1 MSVTDLECWCY
12 GVGQADE
19 GICLHVRMGPYHVL
33 LDCGL
38 ADVAPLG
45 QLALDAVVCTHAHAD
60 HSRGLEALRWQRP
73 DVPIYASEVTA
84 QLLRT
89 DWLGFEPFH
98 HSVSLPWR
106 SPQEIC
112 PGLSVQLWPSGHLPG
127 AACVLLT
134 WEGDTRRHTVFYT
147 GDCMLSHSR
156 LADGLPL
163 DDLKG
168 LKPDV
173 LLVDSSYGTGRY
185 PRRREQENQLADAIL
200 RAIARHHS
208 VILPTTQ
215 LGQGQELLML
225 LRSHH
230 HFTGQN
236 IDIWVSPGIAAGC
249 DAYSELL
256 PQLPSA
262 VQNFAQYQPLFWDD
276 RIRPRVHR
284 LPTPTD
290 EGDQRGLEAIGPHR
304 AEGREFPHAPTILM
318 TDPTVHLE
326 QYCDAEQ
333 QQWTIFVPQEPGQ
346 VDLFHALS
354 SQIQASPSLQAKVQ
368 SGQVKLFPY
377 SLGEHC
383 DGPALMQLIHSIRPQ
398 HLIFVHGPDHFRSDL
413 ASLEELQ
420 MRYQLHLPTINSHI
434 ELPISDRF
442 IQPAP
447 PQLRYT
453 GELTGLQTT
462 VLLTLNTQIQA
473 DPRWQQLA
481 DTGVIEAQWQG
492 NELVIRGISS
502 QELALTGTRQ
512 QPFMVECCDRCRHY
526 RDRRCGNKDSS
537 LFGFRVAPEG
547 CCPVFAS
554 A

>member
-1 MSVTDLECWCY
+1 MADLECWCY

-19 GICLHVRMGPYHVL
+19 GVCLLIGMGSYQVL

-38 ADVAPLG
+38 MDIAPL
-45 QLALDAVVCTHAHAD
+45 QATALDAVICTHAHAD
-60 HSRGLEALRWQRP
+60 HARGLGLLHQQWP
-73 DVPIYASEVTA
+73 DVPIYASEATA

-89 DWLGFEPFH
+89 PWAGFTPFH
-98 HSVSLPWR
+98 HSSSLPWR
-106 SPQEIC
+106 SPLEIC
-112 PGLSVQLWPSGHLPG
+112 PGLSVQIWPSGHLPG

-134 WEGDTRRHTVFYT
+134 LVGDTRQRTVFYT

-156 LADGLPL
+156 LADGMPL
-163 DDLKG
+163 DELKG

-173 LLVDSSYGTGRY
+173 LIVDSSYGTGRY
-185 PRRREQENQLADAIL
+185 PRRKEQENQLADVIL
-200 RAIARHHS
+200 RAIAQRHS

-230 HFTGQN
+230 HFTGQD
-236 IDIWVSPGIAAGC
+236 IDIWVSAGIAAGC
-249 DAYSELL
+249 DIYAELL

-262 VQNFAQYQPLFWDD
+262 VQNFAQYQPLFWDE

-284 LPTPTD
+284 LPPPTN
-290 EGDQRGLEAIGPHR
+290 EGSQDWLEAVAQRQFERSITTNT
-304 AEGREFPHAPTILM
+304 PTILM
-318 TDPTVHLE
+318 TDPAVHLE
-326 QYCDAEQ
+326 QYCDTEQ
-333 QQWTIFVPQEPGQ
+333 RQWTIFLSQEPGQ

-354 SQIQASPSLQAKVQ
+354 SQIQASPSLQAKIQ
-368 SGQVKLFPY
+368 SGRIKLFPY

-383 DGPALMQLIHSIRPQ
+383 DGPTLMQLIHSIRPQ

-413 ASLEELQ
+413 ASQEELQ
-420 MRYQLHLPTINSHI
+420 VRYQLHLPTVNTHL
-434 ELPISDRF
+434 ELPIGDRF

-462 VLLTLNTQIQA
+462 VLLTLNVQIQN

-492 NELVIRGISS
+492 NELVIRGVSS
-502 QELALTGTRQ
+502 QELALAETRE
-512 QPFMVECCDRCRHY
+512 QPFLVECCDRCRHY
-526 RDRRCGNKDSS
+526 RDRRCWNKDSS

-547 CCPVFAS
+547 CCPVFEPS
-554 A
+554 